1 MLILF
6 LYLAVILMITI
17 PKLAHQEISK
27 LPSSI
32 KTFIDIDREFLN
44 LKSTVID
51 MEVTYSNILL
61 FFDITVYNDGRKIII
76 REFSGIVVFCV
87 GITPNYNIIKTPVKS
102 SSGVVENKHRRDLA
116 MPPKSC
122 DIFLLL
128 PPLQKKKN

>member
-32 KTFIDIDREFLN
+32 KTFIDIDQEFLN

-51 MEVTYSNILL
+51 MEVTY
-61 FFDITVYNDGRKIII
+61 
-76 REFSGIVVFCV
+76 
-87 GITPNYNIIKTPVKS
+87 
-102 SSGVVENKHRRDLA
+102 
-116 MPPKSC
+116 
-122 DIFLLL
+122 
-128 PPLQKKKN
+128 